1 MGKRIKKLTRKEK
14 RDKASLMSKTPSK
27 YATTTKT
34 GKTYKPNP
42 PCHSGQNLVFTTDTG
57 VAVYGGG
64 RNRSG
69 GWDRMSF
76 VPDLA
81 MGPSE
86 TLVYAIK
93 PKDNTEVPEGWACEQ
108 FVGTAE
114 SPPPIIALDFP
125 DFGTPKV
132 GVEFWYALAQDV
144 IDKGIM
150 SISTQCAGGHGRTG
164 VQLCIL
170 YDLLNTH
177 AAGKPYKDAGELVL
191 LIRDLHCSHA
201 VETKEQQQYIADVCD
216 IPLGEV
222 QIEDRWSGY
231 TNHNYGGGG
240 LGKAIPTT
248 VSIANPMWDDEE
260 SGYRF
265 INASEVCGHCDM
277 ISFFADT
284 ESYCEVC
291 LEPYMMDEGITVTE
305 KKDELTC
312 PCCGE
317 LDSLTADG
325 DGCVSCN
332 WDRPPENGETQ
343 LCYSCGVTH
352 PLHHFSM
359 YDKENCMQCLAVTIR
374 IKHDRNGV
382 ECILCKDVKDNE
394 YIYDFSKQDNG
405 FVCRKCY

>member
-1 MGKRIKKLTRKEK
+1 MGKRLSRKQKRKAAKMTDKKN
-14 RDKASLMSKTPSK
+14 PSNFK
-27 YATTTKT
+27 TTTTTWK
-34 GKTYKPNP
+34 GSKHVSKAA
-42 PCHSGQNLVFTTDTG
+42 CHAGQNLVFTTDTDIE
-57 VAVYGGG
+57 VYGGG
-64 RNRSG
+64 RNRTG
-69 GWDRMSF
+69 GWDKMSF

-86 TLVYAIK
+86 TLVFSIK
-93 PKDNTEVPEGWACEQ
+93 ANDNTEVPEGWACEQ
-108 FVGTAE
+108 FVGTTE
-114 SPPPIIALDFP
+114 LPPPIIALDFP

-132 GVEFWYALAQDV
+132 GAEFWYALAQDV
-144 IDKGIM
+144 IEKGIM

-222 QIEDRWSGY
+222 QIEDRWSGPHIGY
-231 TNHNYGGGG
+231 SYGGGG
-240 LGKAIPTT
+240 LGKLDASTD
-248 VSIANPMWDDEE
+248 SITNPMWDD
-260 SGYRF
+260 GDGFRF
-265 INASEVCGHCDM
+265 ISANEVCGHCDK

-291 LEPYMMDEGITVTE
+291 LEPYMIDEGITVTE
-305 KKDELTC
+305 KKDELSC

-317 LDSLTADG
+317 FDSLTADG

-332 WDRPPENGETQ
+332 WDRPPKNGETQ
-343 LCYSCGVTH
+343 LCYTCGVTH
-352 PLHHFSM
+352 PLHHFTL
-359 YDKENCMQCLAVTIR
+359 YDNQSCMQCLAVTTR
-374 IKHDRNGV
+374 IKHDRSGV
-382 ECILCKDVKDNE
+382 ECILCKDIKDNE
-394 YIYDFSKQDNG
+394 YIYDFSKKDNG
-405 FVCRKCY
+405 FICRKCY